1 MNEKL
6 IEEIMKQ
13 IDNKLSARNSKPI
26 LDMSFVDIK
35 ILLQE
40 YISDK
45 LIIDKKVVEDMIE
58 KRKNIYKSNPFK
70 ENTWTT
76 EKKII
81 EDLKSLQETTEQQW
95 ADVEEREVECVVW
108 DNCPNCNSY
117 WDFFPTQK
125 YCSYCWAK
133 IKRVA

>member
-45 LIIDKKVVEDMIE
+45 LIVDKKVVDELIE

-70 ENTWTT
+70 ENT
-76 EKKII
+76 
-81 EDLKSLQETTEQQW
+81 
-95 ADVEEREVECVVW
+95 
-108 DNCPNCNSY
+108 
-117 WDFFPTQK
+117 
-125 YCSYCWAK
+125 
-133 IKRVA
+133 